1 MVNKTI
7 GILGGMGPEATLYCF
22 AEIIKNTP
30 AQKDQEHLRVVIYSN
45 PKVPDRTKAILGS
58 GESPVPMI
66 VEGCRILAGAGV
78 DFIIIP
84 CVSSHC
90 FLKEIEKQVDVQILS
105 IFDAITAYIANRHNS
120 LKTVGL
126 LSTTGTIR
134 GGYFKKHLSEID
146 VRTIVPDDK
155 GQASVMD
162 CIYEIKNSQRSR
174 SRGQIKDDLV
184 AAANALILKGAQG
197 IIAGCTEIP
206 LALTQKELSVLY
218 LEPLTILA
226 RVAVRYAGME
236 PVNDPMSYFEWPF
249 LSN

>member
-1 MVNKTI
+1 
-7 GILGGMGPEATLYCF
+7 
-22 AEIIKNTP
+22 
-30 AQKDQEHLRVVIYSN
+30 
-45 PKVPDRTKAILGS
+45 
-58 GESPVPMI
+58 MI
-66 VEGCRILAGAGV
+66 VEGCRILAGSGV

-120 LKTVGL
+120 LKTLGL

-184 AAANALILKGAQG
+184 AAANELILKGAQG

-226 RVAVRYAGME
+226 RAAVRYAGME
-236 PVNDPMSYFEWPF
+236 PVNDPISFFEWPF